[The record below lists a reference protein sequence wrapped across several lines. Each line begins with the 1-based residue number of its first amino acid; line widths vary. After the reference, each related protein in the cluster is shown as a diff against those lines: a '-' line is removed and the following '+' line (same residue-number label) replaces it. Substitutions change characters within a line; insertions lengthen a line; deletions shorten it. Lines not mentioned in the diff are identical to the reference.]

1 MSQKVAYLYHS
12 DLPNHYYDVSHPMK
26 PSRIRMAHN
35 LVLSYGLFNHMDCY
49 ELQPATMK
57 ELTRFHSYD
66 YIHFLKKVGQQQTKH
81 GRDISKYTTS
91 DCPMF
96 SNVYDFCCLSSGG
109 SLDAAKLLGDYDTVV
124 HWGGGLHHAKA
135 NIANGF
141 CYTNDI
147 VLGICELLKKYER
160 VLYLDIDIHHGD
172 GVEEAFYATNRVC
185 TVSFHRY
192 GEFFPGTGHYRD
204 IGTAEGKGYA
214 VNIPLKEGIDD
225 ESYEYIFK
233 PIMDSLMEWYRP
245 NCIFMQC
252 GADSL
257 AGDRLGRFN
266 ITMEG
271 HGACVEYMKS
281 FNLPMILVGGGG
293 NQHLFRVYCQKC
305 K

>member
-1 MSQKVAYLYHS
+1 MTNRVAYVYHS

-49 ELQPATMK
+49 QIQPATLK
-57 ELTRFHSYD
+57 ELTQFHSYD
-66 YIHFLKKVGQQQTKH
+66 YIHFLRKVGQQQSKH

-96 SNVYDFCCLSSGG
+96 ANVYDFCCLSSGG
-109 SLDAAKLLGDYDTVV
+109 SLDAANLLKSQNYDTVV

-135 NIANGF
+135 NQANGF

-147 VLGICELLKKYER
+147 VLGICELLKMHER

-204 IGTAEGKGYA
+204 TGTGEGRGYA
-214 VNIPLKEGIDD
+214 VNVPLKEGIDD
-225 ESYEYIFK
+225 DSYQYIFQPVIDQVMQWFK
-233 PIMDSLMEWYRP
+233 PTA
-245 NCIFMQC
+245 IFMQC

-266 ITMEG
+266 ISMKG

-281 FNLPMILVGGGG
+281 FNIPMILTGGGG
-293 NQHLFRVYCQKC
+293 NS
-305 K
+305 